1 MLPWLL
7 AALTLAAVAL
17 TAPSLGRHLFDVF
30 DERPQP
36 AWDRWLNPIEAG
48 LLRWIGDNGR
58 SADSAVGYLLPLLIS
73 NALFGALALT
83 LLLVQPAW
91 LNPLGFGGLRWDL
104 ALHTTISFLTN
115 SDQQHL
121 VPEESLGNLAQL
133 GAMQFL
139 MFVSAATGLAVGF
152 AVIRG
157 FSGRPIGSFHRDLL
171 RALTR
176 VLIPASLLLAL
187 FLLVCGVP
195 MTLASPLQITTLE
208 GGQQLLPRGPIALF
222 EAIKQLGENGGGFVS
237 ANSAHPYENPTLL
250 TNLVS
255 TWAMLIIP
263 AATIDAFGRF
273 VGNRRQSNLLLALLF
288 TLLVIG
294 TVVAMA
300 AEQAGNP
307 LLERWLSGGNLQGK
321 ELRFGAGLAGFWSVV
336 TTGTMT
342 GAVNGAM
349 DAAMPLTILT
359 ALFNLFLQ
367 VVFGGQGT
375 GVAYLL
381 VFLLLA
387 VFLTGLMV
395 GRTPEFL
402 GRKVEKPQVVWASLI
417 LLIHPIF
424 VLIPAALSLAGGS
437 ELAGNSNPG
446 SHGISQ
452 VVYEFASAAANNGSG
467 LEGLA
472 DGTRW
477 WNLTTSVSLLGGRF
491 LPIAALLALA
501 DGFRRKPA
509 LEPSPGTLRTDTGL
523 FTGVTAVVLVILG
536 ALTFFPV
543 LALGPIAEALNLLPV
558 QSLGAIG
565 DALSLLPVQSLGAI
579 GDALNLAS

>member
-1 MLPWLL
+1 
-7 AALTLAAVAL
+7 
-17 TAPSLGRHLFDVF
+17 
-30 DERPQP
+30 
-36 AWDRWLNPIEAG
+36 
-48 LLRWIGDNGR
+48 
-58 SADSAVGYLLPLLIS
+58 
-73 NALFGALALT
+73 
-83 LLLVQPAW
+83 
-91 LNPLGFGGLRWDL
+91 
-104 ALHTTISFLTN
+104 
-115 SDQQHL
+115 
-121 VPEESLGNLAQL
+121 
-133 GAMQFL
+133 MQFL

-157 FSGRPIGSFHRDLL
+157 FSGRPIGNFHRDLL
-171 RALTR
+171 HSLTR

-195 MTLASPLQITTLE
+195 MTLAPPLQITTLE
-208 GGQQLLPRGPIALF
+208 GAKQLLPRGPIALF
-222 EAIKQLGENGGGFVS
+222 EAIKQLGENGGGYVS

-250 TNLVS
+250 SNLVS

-263 AATIDAFGRF
+263 AATLDALGRF
-273 VGNRRQSNLLLALLF
+273 VGNRRQSNLLLALVF
-288 TLLVIG
+288 GLLLIG
-294 TVVAMA
+294 AAVAMG

-307 LLERWLSGGNLQGK
+307 VLDRWISGGNLQGK
-321 ELRFGAGLAGFWSVV
+321 ELRFGAGLTGLWSVV

-342 GAVNGAM
+342 GAVNGAI

-359 ALFNLFLQ
+359 TLFNLFLQ

-375 GVAYLL
+375 GIAYLL
-381 VFLLLA
+381 VFVLLA

-424 VLIPAALSLAGGS
+424 VLIPAALTLAGGAT
-437 ELAGNSNPG
+437 LAAISNPG

-452 VVYEFASAAANNGSG
+452 VVYEYASAAANNGSG
-467 LEGLA
+467 LEGLG
-472 DGTRW
+472 DGTPW
-477 WNLTTSVSLLGGRF
+477 WNLSTSLSLLGGRY

-509 LEPSPGTLRTDTGL
+509 LEPSPGNLRTDTGL

-543 LALGPIAEALNLLPV
+543 LALGPIAEALT
-558 QSLGAIG
+558 
-565 DALSLLPVQSLGAI
+565 
-579 GDALNLAS
+579 LAS

>member
-7 AALTLAAVAL
+7 AAITLAAVAL
-17 TAPSLGRHLFDVF
+17 TAPSLGRHLFEVF
-30 DERPQP
+30 AERPQP

-58 SADSAVGYLLPLLIS
+58 SADTAMGYLMPLLIS

-91 LNPLGFGGLRWDL
+91 LNPLGLGGLRWDL

-115 SDQQHL
+115 TDQQHL
-121 VPEESLGNLAQL
+121 VPEQSLGNLAQL

-157 FSGRPIGSFHRDLL
+157 FSGRPIGSFHRDLV

-187 FLLVCGVP
+187 FFLVSGVP
-195 MTLASPLQITTLE
+195 MTLAPPLEITTLE
-208 GGQQLLPRGPIALF
+208 GGRQLLPRGPIAQF

-273 VGNRRQSNLLLALLF
+273 VGNRRQSNLLLALVF
-288 TLLVIG
+288 ALLLIG
-294 TVVAMA
+294 AAVAMG

-307 LLERWLSGGNLQGK
+307 VLERWLNGGNLQGK
-321 ELRFGAGLAGFWSVV
+321 ELRFGPALTGLWAVV

-342 GAVNGAM
+342 GAVNGAI

-359 ALFNLFLQ
+359 TLFNLFLQ

-375 GVAYLL
+375 GIAYLL
-381 VFLLLA
+381 VFVLLA

-424 VLIPAALSLAGGS
+424 VLIPAALTLAGGASLAGI
-437 ELAGNSNPG
+437 SNPG

-452 VVYEFASAAANNGSG
+452 VVYEYASAAANNGSG
-467 LEGLA
+467 LEGLG
-472 DGTRW
+472 DGTPW
-477 WNLTTSVSLLGGRF
+477 WNLTTSLSLLGGRF

-501 DGFRRKPA
+501 EGFRRKPA

-543 LALGPIAEALNLLPV
+543 LALGPIAEALSLLPV
-558 QSLGAIG
+558 QTLGAIG
-565 DALSLLPVQSLGAI
+565 DVLH
-579 GDALNLAS
+579 LAS

>member
-7 AALTLAAVAL
+7 AAITLAAVAL
-17 TAPSLGRHLFDVF
+17 TAPSLGRHLFEVF
-30 DERPQP
+30 DGRPQP
-36 AWDRWLNPIEAG
+36 AWDRWLKPIEAG
-48 LLRWIGDNGR
+48 LLRWVGDSGR
-58 SADSAVGYLLPLLIS
+58 SADSAMGYLLPLLIS
-73 NALFGALALT
+73 NALFGAVA
-83 LLLVQPAW
+83 LLLLLLQPAW

-115 SDQQHL
+115 TDQQHL
-121 VPEESLGNLAQL
+121 VPEQSLGNLAQL

-157 FSGRPIGSFHRDLL
+157 FSGRPIGNFHLDLL

-187 FLLVCGVP
+187 FLLVSGVP
-195 MTLASPLQITTLE
+195 MTLAPPLEITTLE
-208 GGQQLLPRGPIALF
+208 GVKQLLPRGPIALF

-273 VGNRRQSNLLLALLF
+273 VGNRRQSNLLLALVF
-288 TLLVIG
+288 ALLLIG
-294 TVVAMA
+294 AGVAMG

-307 LLERWLSGGNLQGK
+307 MLERWLSGGNLQGK
-321 ELRFGAGLAGFWSVV
+321 ELRFGAGLTGLWSVV

-342 GAVNGAM
+342 GAVNGAI

-367 VVFGGQGT
+367 VVVGGQGT
-375 GVAYLL
+375 GIAYLL
-381 VFLLLA
+381 VYVLLA

-402 GRKVEKPQVVWASLI
+402 GRKVEKAQVVWASLI
-417 LLIHPIF
+417 LLVHPLF
-424 VLIPAALSLAGGS
+424 VLIPAALTLAGGS
-437 ELAGNSNPG
+437 ALAGVSNPG

-452 VVYEFASAAANNGSG
+452 VVYEYASAAANNGSG
-467 LEGLA
+467 LEGLG
-472 DGTRW
+472 DGTPW
-477 WNLTTSVSLLGGRF
+477 WNLTTSLSLLGGRF

-543 LALGPIAEALNLLPV
+543 LALGPISE
-558 QSLGAIG
+558 
-565 DALSLLPVQSLGAI
+565 ALSL
-579 GDALNLAS
+579 AS